1 VLTEPGIEPRFLASA
16 VERLMDQQTA
26 LLIAWSMG
34 TAAAGYGLLAAYLV
48 SLGQEWHA
56 SKPAQAMLAAVVMA
70 TLWAVLGTL
79 FALTGN
85 TLYLLAATAIDILRY
100 GAWYV
105 FLFLLLSPANSGQ
118 PRERVFPAWLI
129 PLCLATIISGVGLHL
144 AASLQLPPAVQWG
157 RAQLIQALLM
167 IVLALILLEQLFR
180 NVTGDARWNIKPLC
194 LALLGQFGF
203 DLYLYS
209 DALLF
214 NHIDA
219 DAYAIRGFV
228 HALIVPFLLVATI
241 RSRDWTAGI
250 RLSQKAAFHTATLL
264 VAAAYLLFMAAVGY
278 YVRFFGGE
286 WGRALQLSL
295 LFVSLLVLGVLVFSG
310 SMRAKLRVLVVKH
323 FFSYRYD
330 YREEWLRFTQT
341 LSAQDSPQAMGQQ
354 VIRGLADMVE
364 SPAGGLWLRESGQSK
379 FSMVGRWNIP
389 ASDICEDIDSSLC
402 HFLASSGWVINLEE
416 YRVSPGR
423 YVELEMPEWIYRIP
437 NAWLIIPLIISHEM
451 TGFVILASARTPI
464 DINWE
469 VNDLLRAAS
478 CQAAGFLSRMQATEA
493 LLEAK
498 KFDAFNRMSAFVVHD
513 LKNIVTQLSLML
525 RNAERHRENPEFQQD
540 MLMTVEH
547 SVERMRQLMM
557 QLREGA
563 TPTGTACGVMLP
575 DVIERIRRSKIE
587 QEQPIEV
594 TISERLATRGHEERL
609 ERVIGHLVQ
618 NALDATPAVGR
629 VWVSLKKRGDRAIV
643 EIGDTGHGM
652 SQEFIRER
660 LFKPFQSTK
669 EAGMGIGAY
678 ESAQYIRELGGELQ
692 VESEENLGTRVTM
705 ILPLFDGGPR
715 SDLHE
720 TEQV

>member
-1 VLTEPGIEPRFLASA
+1 
-16 VERLMDQQTA
+16 MDQQTA

-48 SLGQEWHA
+48 SLGQEWHT
-56 SKPAQAMLAAVVMA
+56 SKPAQAMLAAIVMA

-85 TLYLLAATAIDILRY
+85 ALYLLAATAIDILRY

-105 FLFLLLSPANSGQ
+105 FLFLLLSPADSGQ
-118 PRERVFPAWLI
+118 PGERVFPAWLI

-144 AASLQLPPAVQWG
+144 AASLELPPAVQWG
-157 RAQLIQALLM
+157 RAQLIQALVM
-167 IVLALILLEQLFR
+167 VVLALILLEQLFR

-341 LSAQDSPQAMGQQ
+341 LSAQDSPEAMGQQ
-354 VIRGLADMVE
+354 VIRGLANMVE
-364 SPAGGLWLRESGQSK
+364 SPAGGLWLQENGQACYRQTA
-379 FSMVGRWNIP
+379 RWNIP
-389 ASDICEDIDSSLC
+389 KSETEEALESPLIS
-402 HFLASSGWVINLEE
+402 FLLSSGWIINLEE
-416 YRVSPGR
+416 YRCYPGR
-423 YVELEMPEWIYRIP
+423 YGDLSIPFWLSEIP
-437 NAWLIIPLIISHEM
+437 NAWLVIPLMVGNEM
-451 TGFVILASARTPI
+451 IGFVVLASSRTRF
-464 DINWE
+464 DVNWE
-469 VNDLLRAAS
+469 VNDLLRTAGS
-478 CQAAGFLSRMQATEA
+478 QAAGFLAKMQATEA
-493 LLEAK
+493 LLEAR
-498 KFDAFNRMSAFVVHD
+498 KFDAFNKMSAFVVHD

-525 RNAERHRENPEFQQD
+525 KNAERHRHNPEFQED
-540 MLMTVEH
+540 MLMTVDH

-563 TPTGTACGVMLP
+563 TPPGTACGVNLP
-575 DVIERIRRSKIE
+575 NVIERIQKEKMDQGRSVEIRL
-587 QEQPIEV
+587 QD
-594 TISERLATRGHEERL
+594 RLATRGHEDRL

-618 NALDATPAVGR
+618 NALDATDPTGS
-629 VWVSLKKRGDRAIV
+629 VWVSLEKRGDRAALEV
-643 EIGDTGHGM
+643 GDTGHGM
-652 SQEFIRER
+652 SPEFIRER

-669 EAGMGIGAY
+669 QAGMGIGAY
-678 ESAQYIRELGGELQ
+678 ESAQYIRELGGEML
-692 VESEENLGTRVTM
+692 VDSEPDQGTRITM
-705 ILPLFDGGPR
+705 ILPLFDVR
-715 SDLHE
+715 TESDLRQKEHA
-720 TEQV
+720 